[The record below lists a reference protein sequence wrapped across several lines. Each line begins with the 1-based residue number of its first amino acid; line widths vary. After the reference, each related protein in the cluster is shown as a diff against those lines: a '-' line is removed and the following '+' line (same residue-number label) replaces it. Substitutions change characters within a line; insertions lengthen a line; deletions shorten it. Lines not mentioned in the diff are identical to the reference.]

1 MYIEVEITHTLTIDI
16 GYYDNGVL
24 NFFYLCL
31 IFCLFHSLFFI
42 YLFFSWLFYYVWVK
56 VCYKRIT

>member
-42 YLFFSWLFYYVWVK
+42 YLFFS
-56 VCYKRIT
+56 